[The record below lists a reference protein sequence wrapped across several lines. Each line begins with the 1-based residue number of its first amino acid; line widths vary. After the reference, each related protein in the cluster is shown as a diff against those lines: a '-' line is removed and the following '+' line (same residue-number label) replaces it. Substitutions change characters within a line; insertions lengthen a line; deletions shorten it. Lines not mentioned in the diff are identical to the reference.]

1 MMDDLLSQEEIE
13 ALLSGAANNDAA
25 TSADEGSGE
34 LSIDEILAST
44 EQDAIGEIGN
54 ITFGSSATALS
65 KLLNQKVEITTPS
78 VSYIKR
84 SALLDEFQEPFVAVQ
99 VGYTEALEGANLLVI
114 NIEDASIIAD
124 LMMGGDGSNK
134 KSELNEIELSAVQ
147 ESMNQ
152 MMGSAATSLSTM
164 INAKVDIT
172 PPIVKVI
179 DLGTGGG
186 EELIPNEEAFIRVS
200 FELKVGDL
208 IDSYIMQL
216 INLKFVKALLQ
227 KLPEFSIG
235 ENSEVQQADP
245 SPSPAPQNVEAA
257 PTPQPTPV
265 QPPQMEAPM
274 APPMDNMNMAQ
285 QPMHQQPVYQ
295 QPMYQ
300 QPVYQQPVAPPPPPV
315 NVQPATFATFQ
326 PEQLGQSE
334 ARNLNMLMDISLNVT
349 VELGRTKKTVKEILE
364 FGHGSIIELDRLAGE
379 PIDILVNNRPI
390 AKAEVVV
397 IEENF
402 GVRIIEI
409 LSPTDRLNQ
418 LK

>member
-13 ALLSGAANNDAA
+13 ALLSGANNNNDNTAANNENNNVDI
-25 TSADEGSGE
+25 DQI
-34 LSIDEILAST
+34 LSKE
-44 EQDAIGEIGN
+44 EQDTLGEIGN
-54 ITFGSSATALS
+54 ITFSSSATALS

-78 VSYIKR
+78 ISYIKR
-84 SALLDEFQEPFVAVQ
+84 EVLLNEFEEPFVAIQ
-99 VGYTEALEGANLLVI
+99 VSYTEALEGANLLIMEV
-114 NIEDASIIAD
+114 EDASIIAD

-147 ESMNQ
+147 EAMNQ

-172 PPIVKVI
+172 PPVVKVL
-179 DLGTGGG
+179 DFDSNDNT
-186 EELIPNEEAFIRVS
+186 ELVPVVDSFIRVS
-200 FELKVGDL
+200 FQLSVGDL

-216 INLKFVKALLQ
+216 ITPDFANTLLSQ
-227 KLPEFSIG
+227 LPELKVQ
-235 ENSEVQQADP
+235 EDLPKAQSEEPSPEPAPVVPPMPEPAPVQQQM
-245 SPSPAPQNVEAA
+245 PQ
-257 PTPQPTPV
+257 
-265 QPPQMEAPM
+265 
-274 APPMDNMNMAQ
+274 Q
-285 QPMHQQPVYQ
+285 QPMYQ

-300 QPVYQQPVAPPPPPV
+300 QPMYQQPMYQQPPVQPQAPPV

-326 PEQLGQSE
+326 PEPLGQAE
-334 ARNLNMLMDISLNVT
+334 TRNLNMLMDISLNVT
-349 VELGRTKKTVKEILE
+349 VELGRTRKTIKEILE

-379 PIDILVNNRPI
+379 PIDILINNRPI

-409 LSPTDRLNQ
+409 LSPSDRINQ

>member
-13 ALLSGAANNDAA
+13 ALLSGAATNTDTDENGETNNK
-25 TSADEGSGE
+25 G
-34 LSIDEILAST
+34 IDDVLTLA

-54 ITFGSSATALS
+54 ITFSSSATALS
-65 KLLNQKVEITTPS
+65 KLLSQKVDITTPS
-78 VSYIKR
+78 ISYIKR
-84 SALLDEFQEPFVAVQ
+84 SELLDEFQEPFVAVQ
-99 VGYTEALEGANLLVI
+99 VGYTDALEGANLLVI

-124 LMMGGDGSNK
+124 LMMGGDGANK
-134 KSELNEIELSAVQ
+134 KSDLNEIELSAIQ
-147 ESMNQ
+147 EAMNQ

-172 PPIVKVI
+172 PPNVKVI
-179 DLGTGGG
+179 DLDSGGG
-186 EELIPNEEAFIRVS
+186 GDLIPYEDAFVRVS
-200 FELKVGDL
+200 FQLKVGSL

-216 INLKFVKALLQ
+216 IT
-227 KLPEFSIG
+227 PEFALSLLKKLKEFG
-235 ENSEVQQADP
+235 GDSAESTSAELSQEDSAGSTNTT
-245 SPSPAPQNVEAA
+245 EA
-257 PTPQPTPV
+257 QPEPV
-265 QPPQMEAPM
+265 Q
-274 APPMDNMNMAQ
+274 APPAMEGNMGQ
-285 QPMHQQPVYQ
+285 QPMYQ

-300 QPVYQQPVAPPPPPV
+300 QPVYQQPMYQQQPV

-326 PEQLGQSE
+326 QEPLGKAE
-334 ARNLNMLMDISLNVT
+334 TRNLNMLMDIALDVT

-379 PIDILVNNRPI
+379 PIDILINNRPV

-409 LSPTDRLNQ
+409 LSPADRLNQ

>member
-13 ALLSGAANNDAA
+13 ALLSGAATNTDTDENGETNNK
-25 TSADEGSGE
+25 G
-34 LSIDEILAST
+34 IDDVLTLA

-54 ITFGSSATALS
+54 ITFSSSATALS
-65 KLLNQKVEITTPS
+65 KLLSQKVDITTPS
-78 VSYIKR
+78 ISYIKR
-84 SALLDEFQEPFVAVQ
+84 SELLDEFQEPFVAVQ
-99 VGYTEALEGANLLVI
+99 VGYTDALEGANLLVI

-124 LMMGGDGSNK
+124 LMMGGDGANK
-134 KSELNEIELSAVQ
+134 KSDLNEIELSAIQ
-147 ESMNQ
+147 EAMNQ

-172 PPIVKVI
+172 PPNVKVI
-179 DLGTGGG
+179 DLDSGGG
-186 EELIPNEEAFIRVS
+186 GDLIPYEDAFVRVS
-200 FELKVGDL
+200 FQLKVGSL

-216 INLKFVKALLQ
+216 IT
-227 KLPEFSIG
+227 PEFALSLLKKLKEFG
-235 ENSEVQQADP
+235 GDSAESTSAELSQEDSAGSTNTT
-245 SPSPAPQNVEAA
+245 EA
-257 PTPQPTPV
+257 QPEPV
-265 QPPQMEAPM
+265 Q
-274 APPMDNMNMAQ
+274 APPAMEGNMGQ
-285 QPMHQQPVYQ
+285 QPMYQQPMYQ

-300 QPVYQQPVAPPPPPV
+300 QPVYQQPMYQQQPV

-326 PEQLGQSE
+326 QEPLGKAE
-334 ARNLNMLMDISLNVT
+334 TRNLNMLMDIALDVT

-379 PIDILVNNRPI
+379 PIDILINNRPV

-409 LSPTDRLNQ
+409 LSPADRLNQ

>member
-13 ALLSGAANNDAA
+13 ALLSGAA
-25 TSADEGSGE
+25 SANADGGDK
-34 LSIDEILAST
+34 SIDDVLSSE
-44 EQDAIGEIGN
+44 EQDALGEIGN

-84 SALLDEFQEPFVAVQ
+84 EDLLNEFQEPFVAVQ

-114 NIEDASIIAD
+114 EIGDASIIAD

-134 KSELNEIELSAVQ
+134 KDELNEIELSAVQ
-147 ESMNQ
+147 EAMNQ

-164 INAKVDIT
+164 ISAMVDIT
-172 PPIVKVI
+172 PPSVKVI
-179 DLGTGGG
+179 DIDSGGG
-186 EELIPNEEAFIRVS
+186 QDLIPNEEAFIRVS

-216 INLKFVKALLQ
+216 IAPNFAKNLLG
-227 KLPEFSIG
+227 KLHSIG
-235 ENSEVQQADP
+235 SDTTDSIMEESQA
-245 SPSPAPQNVEAA
+245 SPSMPPKVEETPPAPAL
-257 PTPQPTPV
+257 
-265 QPPQMEAPM
+265 PPQTDTSAEQ
-274 APPMDNMNMAQ
+274 MNMAQ
-285 QPMHQQPVYQ
+285 QQPMYQ

-300 QPVYQQPVAPPPPPV
+300 QPMYQQPMYQQPMYQQPAPPQQPV

-326 PEQLGQSE
+326 PEPLGQAE
-334 ARNLNMLMDISLNVT
+334 ARNLSMLMDISLNVT

-379 PIDILVNNRPI
+379 PIDILINNRPI